1 MIMLKGHYLLKTR
14 SQFCILSS
22 FAEPFCKA
30 IWDSFYCWPST
41 QAGRIVSRPCS
52 VIFAS
57 FDVGFRGSHSK
68 ENAEAFRVCSEDGQ
82 WLWGNWT
89 NYTQCLDL
97 LPHDPGNAVG
107 HLTVSYILFVCSFIS
122 LIALVLT
129 LGIFCYFK
137 SLQCSRLRVHR
148 NLVVSLIIH
157 SILLMIIPST
167 VIFRSTFP
175 TYTDVEWL
183 CKLLMCVKMYSA
195 MASIN
200 WMFVEGLLLH
210 SRITVSV
217 FKQDAPFKLYYL
229 IGWGLPFVFVSTW
242 AFLMSKELHTPCW
255 KGYGKSS
262 YVWILTGPM
271 VIALLV
277 NSVFMV
283 NIVRILITKL
293 NRSSSIESR
302 QMKKAVKATAL
313 LFPLLGLTHLMFCIN
328 PKDDATFEEAYM
340 ITNAILQSSQGFF
353 VGLLYCFMNSEVQT
367 VLRNSYL
374 RAVIRRNPNHK
385 YMRTRSLPRTSTA
398 FLSHTEVSMTDTAR
412 HKVAPHRKNL
422 IPLREVS
429 VNGKKMDDD
438 KDPERTYVF

>member
-1 MIMLKGHYLLKTR
+1 M
-14 SQFCILSS
+14 
-22 FAEPFCKA
+22 EPFCKA

-175 TYTDVEWL
+175 TYTDVVSSADIYHKSRSKTRDETHFEWL
-183 CKLLMCVKMYSA
+183 FLLPLICWNRVLLDFVKDAGASPSRSIRLNDCYFYILDGIDNVTLSNAAEWPAVANVVMLFKDVLCYGQHQLDVRGRTTPPQQEQSTYPFSA
-195 MASIN
+195 
-200 WMFVEGLLLH
+200 
-210 SRITVSV
+210 
-217 FKQDAPFKLYYL
+217 
-229 IGWGLPFVFVSTW
+229 
-242 AFLMSKELHTPCW
+242 
-255 KGYGKSS
+255 
-262 YVWILTGPM
+262 
-271 VIALLV
+271 
-277 NSVFMV
+277 
-283 NIVRILITKL
+283 
-293 NRSSSIESR
+293 
-302 QMKKAVKATAL
+302 
-313 LFPLLGLTHLMFCIN
+313 
-328 PKDDATFEEAYM
+328 
-340 ITNAILQSSQGFF
+340 
-353 VGLLYCFMNSEVQT
+353 
-367 VLRNSYL
+367 
-374 RAVIRRNPNHK
+374 
-385 YMRTRSLPRTSTA
+385 
-398 FLSHTEVSMTDTAR
+398 
-412 HKVAPHRKNL
+412 
-422 IPLREVS
+422 
-429 VNGKKMDDD
+429 
-438 KDPERTYVF
+438 